1 MSRTEITDSDRE
13 DVAAFIRQYWHSDVV
28 MSRGRKF
35 YPHKERGLI
44 ERRNGRIVGLLTYH
58 IDDDGMEILTHN
70 AVLEGQRIG
79 TSLMLDAI
87 DKARH
92 EGCPRLWLT
101 TTNANLK
108 ALGFYQRLG
117 FRMTAINVGVVDEA
131 RKIKP
136 EIPETGEGGIPI
148 HDEIML
154 ELTIQPYLDSA

>member
-1 MSRTEITDSDRE
+1 MGRSEITDHDRDE
-13 DVAAFIRQYWHSDVV
+13 IAAFIRQYWHSDVV

-35 YPHKERGLI
+35 YPHQERGFL
-44 ERRNGRIVGLLTYH
+44 ERRNERIVGLLTFH
-58 IDDDGMEILTHN
+58 IDTEGMEILTHN

-92 EGCPRLWLT
+92 EGCTRLWLT

-117 FRMTAINVGVVDEA
+117 FRMTAINIGAVDEA
-131 RKIKP
+131 RKVKSQ
-136 EIPETGEGGIPI
+136 IPETGEGGVPI
-148 HDEIML
+148 HDEIVL
-154 ELTIQPYLDSA
+154 ELHVQPFLDEA